1 MSVCYEC
8 CACTGVRNGPIPR
21 PEETYR
27 VCARARMS
35 LSVNRCKGKSLH
47 LHRIGIR
54 GQTKKEII
62 HCKECYIHSMY

>member
-1 MSVCYEC
+1 MSAVSF
-8 CACTGVRNGPIPR
+8 AGTGVCNEPIPR

-27 VCARARMS
+27 VCVRARMS
-35 LSVNRCKGKSLH
+35 LSVIRCNDKPLH

-62 HCKECYIHSMY
+62 YSKATLHT